1 GYQDIAI
8 EPGGPGFGATRLDPS
23 HPWAKRVAASLETT
37 NGTPPAILPN
47 LGGSLPNEMFAETL
61 GLPTIWVPHSY
72 QGCQQHAPDEHVL
85 VPLCRDALGL
95 MAGLWWDLG
104 SG

>member
-1 GYQDIAI
+1 PAVRRSDLRREERRPWCQC
-8 EPGGPGFGATRLDPS
+8 GPGRSA
-23 HPWAKRVAASLETT
+23 
-37 NGTPPAILPN
+37 
-47 LGGSLPNEMFAETL
+47 
-61 GLPTIWVPHSY
+61 PHSY

-85 VPLCRDALGL
+85 VPLCRDALCL